1 MNLLNVVNVVLIAL
15 ILIALLRWRGVRR
28 RRVFIAAML
37 AQGSERWHVWDLC
50 RTIRP
55 FEPPFFWSGIYP
67 LLSRLEDDGTLESGW
82 DEECIPGSE
91 HRRRWYLLA
100 HPERVRKGA

>member
-1 MNLLNVVNVVLIAL
+1 MSPLNVFLLALLGLNVVV
-15 ILIALLRWRGVRR
+15 LLRRR
-28 RRVFIAAML
+28 AIRKRRTFIAAML

-55 FEPPFFWSGIYP
+55 FEPLFFWSGIYP

-82 DEECIPGSE
+82 DEERIPGSE
-91 HRRRWYLLA
+91 HRRLWYRVA
-100 HPERVRKGA
+100 HPERVHA